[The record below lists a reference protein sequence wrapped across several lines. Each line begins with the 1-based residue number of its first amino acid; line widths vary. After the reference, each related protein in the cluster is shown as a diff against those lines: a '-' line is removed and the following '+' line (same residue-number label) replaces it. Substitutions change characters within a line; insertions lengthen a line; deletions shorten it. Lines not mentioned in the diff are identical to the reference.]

1 MDNFIRRLISP
12 AKKKVSKFARAGAMV
27 ADLGCGPG
35 YFTIPMAELVGEGG
49 KVYAIDS
56 DRKSIQKLREKI
68 GPNLENVI
76 ETHTASAAHVD
87 MVADQCID
95 FVFAN
100 GLLCCMHDHDGATR
114 EIKRILKPTGRA
126 YLSVSRFYRINDSRA
141 VRREEWEN
149 ILRGFEVKER
159 HEAISNRSA
168 VVAYHY

>member
-12 AKKKVSKFARAGAMV
+12 AKKKVSEFTCAGAVV

-68 GPNLENVI
+68 GPSLENVI

-100 GLLCCMHDHDGATR
+100 GLLCCMLDHDGAIR

-126 YLSVSRFYRINDSRA
+126 YLSVSRFYRTNDSRA

-159 HEAISNRSA
+159 HEAFSNRSA
-168 VVAYHY
+168 VVAYHD